1 MTPHDLARRPASPTR
16 VAAVAVAILTGFIAA
31 AGAAA
36 ALRAPD
42 EPQASAPAGD
52 SAVAETGSGHAF
64 CAERDGAVALGSAQW
79 NGWGGTPDNTRYQ
92 PEPAIRATD
101 VPKLALKWAF
111 GYAGAPGAG
120 QPTLV
125 DGRLFVASASGRIYS
140 LDAKSG
146 CIYWTYDAAAGV
158 HTSISVAELSAPRH
172 AAPPKK
178 SKKGRHKL
186 TNAHLDVIKAP
197 CAVLFGDDKGTVYAL
212 DAQSGA
218 LLWKTQ
224 VESHPLARIE
234 GSTLHLGRLYVA
246 VGSSEPESARD
257 PGYGCCTFRG
267 SVAALEV
274 ASGHV
279 EWKSYLVS
287 EEPQPVSPAARTP
300 HFAPA
305 GVPATAAPTVDA
317 ARSLLYVATGDTYDP
332 AFPQPLA
339 DAVVALE
346 LADGKVR
353 WSKQFAAPQSGL
365 ARIDSP
371 PVLRTPA
378 SGRETLLVSQRSGM
392 VYALDPEHSGEVLW
406 QFQAA
411 VPDPAGGIA
420 RGTAADHRSLYVP
433 LSGLDAEPPNAAGSL
448 TAIDIKAGTRR
459 WLTASPTAAC
469 SWGESTACA
478 HAQVQPVTVI
488 PGAAFSGSMDGHLR
502 AYSTID
508 GKILWDYDTA
518 KDYRTVNQVQGA
530 GGSLQAGGAIIV
542 NGVVYVNSGGAQGRP
557 GNVLL
562 AFSVNGQ

>member
-1 MTPHDLARRPASPTR
+1 MTPHDLARRPACPTRVVAVAR
-16 VAAVAVAILTGFIAA
+16 VAAVAAGIVLGIVAA
-31 AGAAA
+31 AGAAP
-36 ALRAPD
+36 RAPD
-42 EPQASAPAGD
+42 EAPSAAPEA
-52 SAVAETGSGHAF
+52 APGHTY

-79 NGWGGTPDNTRYQ
+79 NGWGNGFDNTRYQ

-111 GYAGAPGAG
+111 GYAGAPGTG

-125 DGRLFVASASGRIYS
+125 DGRLFVASASGRVYS
-140 LDAKSG
+140 LDARSG
-146 CIYWTYDAAAGV
+146 CTYWTYDAAAGV
-158 HTSISVAELSAPRH
+158 RTSISIAELATPRH

-178 SKKGRHKL
+178 SRRGQHKL
-186 TNAHLDVIKAP
+186 TNAHLEVIKAP
-197 CAVLFGDDKGTVYAL
+197 CAALFGDDKGTVYAL

-224 VESHPLARIE
+224 VESHPLARID
-234 GSTLHLGRLYVA
+234 GSTLYLGRLYVA
-246 VGSSEPESARD
+246 VGSSELELARD

-267 SVAALEV
+267 SVAALDV

-279 EWKSYLVS
+279 EWKSYLVN
-287 EEPQPVSPAARTP
+287 EEPRPMSTAAGGAPR
-300 HFAPA
+300 FAPA
-305 GVPATAAPTVDA
+305 GVPVVAAPSVDA
-317 ARSLLYVATGDTYDP
+317 ARSLLYVATGDASDP
-332 AFPQPLA
+332 TLPQPLA

-346 LADGKVR
+346 LADGRVR
-353 WSKQFAAPQSGL
+353 WAKQFAAPQVGL

-378 SGRETLLVSQRSGM
+378 SGRQTLLVSQPSGM
-392 VYALDPEHSGEVLW
+392 VYALDPEHTGEVLW

-411 VPDPAGGIA
+411 APDAPGGIA
-420 RGTAADHRSLYVP
+420 RGAAADHRSLYVP

-459 WLTASPTAAC
+459 WHTASPTPAC
-469 SWGESTACA
+469 SWAESTACR

-530 GGSLQAGGAIIV
+530 GGSLQAGGATIV
-542 NGVVYVNSGGAQGRP
+542 NGVVYVNSGGTQGQP